1 MATASLNASIRTER
15 GTGVARKLRQSG
27 QVPAIIYGHG
37 REPQSLAINTRE
49 VERLLGSIS
58 AGSTVIELNMG
69 GTTARTLIRE
79 IQRHPFK
86 RSIVHIDFQE
96 LVAGEKVTVSVP
108 LRFTGTAD
116 GVRNSGGILEETMHQ
131 VHVRVDPSLIPDHID
146 VDVTPLTIGHSFHI
160 SDLKLPEGVTILDDA
175 SATVCVCAAPQAAVE
190 EVTVAVEGAPE
201 AAAEP
206 ELIRKPK
213 EEGEAEEK

>member
-1 MATASLNASIRTER
+1 MATATLSAETRTET
-15 GTGVARKLRQSG
+15 GKGVARKLRAAG
-27 QVPAIIYGHG
+27 RVPAVVYGHA
-37 REPQSLAINTRE
+37 RDPQALTLQTRE
-49 VERLLGSIS
+49 LERLLSQI
-58 AGSTVIELNMG
+58 ATGSTVVELSLG
-69 GTTARTLIRE
+69 GATTKTLIRE

-131 VHVRVDPSLIPDHID
+131 VHVRVDPSMIPDHID

-160 SDLKLPEGVTILDDA
+160 RDLALPEGVTILDDA
-175 SATVCVCAAPQAAVE
+175 GATVCVCTAPKAVTEEAAPAA
-190 EVTVAVEGAPE
+190 EGAAE